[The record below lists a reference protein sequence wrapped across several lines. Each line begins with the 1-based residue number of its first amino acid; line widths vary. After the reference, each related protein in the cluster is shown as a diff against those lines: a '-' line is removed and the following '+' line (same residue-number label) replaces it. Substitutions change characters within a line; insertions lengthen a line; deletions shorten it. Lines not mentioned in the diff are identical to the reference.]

1 MDNFSLYPPGKCG
14 RMRKRAPS
22 RQLER
27 LVGSDVLTLTQ
38 REHALEEMGMC
49 QSSRGAR
56 NAIEAVTTL
65 EPLENLMRRLSPLL
79 ALLFVTPALAETL
92 DCAVI
97 KSTTHPFELT
107 LDWTRTADGKEPLAV
122 QMRRQVNRKADE
134 TIVYEFFS
142 PGKFVRWTF
151 NGAGFPVQVRSAGET
166 ASRVATYSIDVTKDY
181 YGLGKPFDFNEVMKG
196 ADGTVVS
203 DVKTSVS
210 FDGAVD
216 VDFGGCGYTLTKIIE
231 LSHGSVR
238 GIAGSNRAEIWYS
251 RDLKTSLYTRN
262 EDGDG
267 SIVELRARDVSTS
280 FTPVE

>member
-1 MDNFSLYPPGKCG
+1 M
-14 RMRKRAPS
+14 
-22 RQLER
+22 
-27 LVGSDVLTLTQ
+27 T
-38 REHALEEMGMC
+38 REPW
-49 QSSRGAR
+49 R
-56 NAIEAVTTL
+56 I
-65 EPLENLMRRLSPLL
+65 LMRRLSPLL
-79 ALLFVTPALAETL
+79 ALLFVTLAHAETL

-97 KSTTHPFELT
+97 KSTTRPFELT
-107 LDWTRTADGKEPLAV
+107 LDWTHTADGKDPLAV

-142 PGKFVRWTF
+142 PGKFVRRTI

-166 ASRVATYSIDVTKDY
+166 TSRITAYSIDVTKDY
-181 YGLGKPFDFNEVMKG
+181 YGLGKPFDFNEVVKG
-196 ADGTVVS
+196 ADGTVVA
-203 DVKTSVS
+203 DVNTSVS

-216 VDFGGCGYTLTKIIE
+216 VDLGGCAYALTKIIE
-231 LSHGSVR
+231 VSHGSVR

-267 SIVELRARDVSTS
+267 SVVELRARDISTS